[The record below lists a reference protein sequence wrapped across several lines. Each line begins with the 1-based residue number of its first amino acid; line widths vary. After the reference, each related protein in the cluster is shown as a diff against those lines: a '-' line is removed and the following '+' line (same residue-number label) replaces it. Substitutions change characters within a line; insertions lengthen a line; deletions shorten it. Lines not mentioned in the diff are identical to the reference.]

1 MRETI
6 MKIQPKNNNIEVSFE
21 SSTGCERYE
30 YFTKTAN
37 YKDVCEILFATD
49 FTNEVCKHIRFVD
62 SLEVDYIL
70 KMRIGKIILK
80 QKVSQ
85 NVVFN
90 IELLREMFSCMQ
102 RVLISLVI
110 DKVWEE

>member
-1 MRETI
+1 M
-6 MKIQPKNNNIEVSFE
+6 MKTQPRNNNIEVSFE
-21 SSTGCERYE
+21 KSNGDE
-30 YFTKTAN
+30 YFTKIANN

-49 FTNEVCKHIRFVD
+49 FTHEVCKHFRFVH
-62 SLEVDYIL
+62 SMEVDYLI
-70 KMRIGKIILK
+70 KMRIGKITLK

-90 IELLREMFSCMQ
+90 TELLREMFGCMQ

-110 DKVWEE
+110 DKEWKEDNQ

>member
-1 MRETI
+1 M
-6 MKIQPKNNNIEVSFE
+6 MPKNNNIEVSLE
-21 SSTGCERYE
+21 TITDDE

-37 YKDVCEILFATD
+37 YRDVCEILFATD
-49 FTNEVCKHIRFVD
+49 FTHEVRKHFRFVHYFD
-62 SLEVDYIL
+62 VDYLI
-70 KMRIGKIILK
+70 KMRIGKIFLK

-90 IELLREMFSCMQ
+90 TELLREMFCCMQ

-110 DKVWEE
+110 DKEWKEEKQ